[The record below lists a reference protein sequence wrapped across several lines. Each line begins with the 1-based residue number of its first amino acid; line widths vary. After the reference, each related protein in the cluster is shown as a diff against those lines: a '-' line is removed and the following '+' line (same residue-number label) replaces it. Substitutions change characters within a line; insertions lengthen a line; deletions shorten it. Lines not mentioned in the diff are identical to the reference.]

1 MDSGFLASLGPGM
14 THLANGRETAALF
27 SPTIIANGPPGGP
40 AEGRFH
46 MFRTAIGAVLGT
58 AVLATVL
65 AMPAGAQ
72 QDRMQGGSLECSLS
86 SSIGMVVTS
95 SRNVACNFKPR
106 GGPPEAYVGTLT
118 RVGLDIGITGG
129 GAIIWG
135 VFTSTNLY
143 AGMLSGTYVGASA
156 EASIAAGLGANVL
169 VGGSNRSVA
178 LQPLSVQG
186 QTGLNIA
193 AGVSQL
199 ELHLAQ

>member
-1 MDSGFLASLGPGM
+1 
-14 THLANGRETAALF
+14 
-27 SPTIIANGPPGGP
+27 
-40 AEGRFH
+40 

-58 AVLATVL
+58 AALATVL

-72 QDRMQGGSLECSLS
+72 QDRMQGGTLECSLS

-95 SRNVACNFKPR
+95 TRNVACNFKPK

-118 RVGLDIGITGG
+118 RVGLDIGVTGG

-156 EASIAAGLGANVL
+156 EASIAAGLGANAL
-169 VGGSNRSVA
+169 VGG
-178 LQPLSVQG
+178 
-186 QTGLNIA
+186 A
-193 AGVSQL
+193 AATFGAGPDRAQYRGRR
-199 ELHLAQ
+199 ELAGAASRPIKLPRGKARTRA

>member
-1 MDSGFLASLGPGM
+1 
-14 THLANGRETAALF
+14 
-27 SPTIIANGPPGGP
+27 
-40 AEGRFH
+40 
-46 MFRTAIGAVLGT
+46 MFRNAVGAVLGT
-58 AVLATVL
+58 AALATVL

-72 QDRMQGGSLECSLS
+72 QDRMQGGTLECSLS

-178 LQPLSVQG
+178 LQPVSVQG

-193 AGVSQL
+193 AGVSSL